1 MCIEAA
7 LQAHRDGTGDRR
19 SWCGRVFLA
28 LELIAEALD
37 HNDPDHATEI
47 AREALAGAAQGAGR
61 SRNFSWQVQSPLAG
75 TGALSL
81 WPGKIPEAS
90 PGTGEAPGH
99 KPA

>member
-61 SRNFSWQVQSPLAG
+61 SLKLQLAG
-75 TGALSL
+75 SEPLSRDRRAQSL
-81 WPGKIPEAS
+81 AREIPGGFARYRES
-90 PGTGEAPGH
+90 SRS
-99 KPA
+99 